1 MPTTIPTTTSSTRPG
16 SPSTGDAYFE
26 TDTKKYIIYDGTD
39 WRGWNNDGIAAAP
52 LTNTYSVDLDGSD
65 DYVDLGD
72 LGTAGRSLGCLSLWV
87 NTDNAIQA
95 GSTTYRGVLAG
106 WGGGFN
112 GFAHGYLS
120 TTTRILT
127 VESGDR
133 RSYWTVTSG
142 YSLSSGWHHLVMN
155 HNGTGYDIYVDGD
168 IAGTTTGTL
177 TVNAFSKLTGTA
189 IDGFYIGT
197 SGANSFYTGGLY
209 DEVGLWDNGLTS
221 TQISEIYN
229 SGVPISLSSYSPD
242 GWWRMGDDDG
252 GTGTTITDQSG
263 NGNDG
268 TLTNGPTYSTS
279 VPS

>member
-1 MPTTIPTTTSSTRPG
+1 MSTFSTCTASTRPS
-16 SPSTGDAYFE
+16 SPTDGDVLFE
-26 TDTKKYIIYDGTD
+26 TDTKKVIIWDGTD
-39 WRGWNNDGIAAAP
+39 WRAYNSDGIAVAP

-65 DYVDLGD
+65 DYVDLGN

-87 NTDNAIQA
+87 YTDNAIQA
-95 GSTTYRGVLAG
+95 GSTTYRGMLAG

-120 TTTRILT
+120 TADRILT
-127 VESGDR
+127 VESGNR

-142 YSLSSGWHHLVMN
+142 YSLSLGWHHLVMN

-177 TVNAFSKLTGTA
+177 TVTTFSKLTGTA

-209 DEVGLWDNGLTS
+209 DEVGLWDNGLTA

-242 GWWRMGDDDG
+242 GWWRMGDNDG

-268 TLTNGPTYSTS
+268 TLTNGPTFSTT